1 MLRVLTIGHSYVVAQ
16 NQAVPAAIARDPRI
30 ELTLAAPSYHHGD
43 LQPLK
48 LERISHPDYRIAPI
62 RAWFTRKNHST
73 CYSPLALRRLVR
85 GGDFD
90 VVHAWEEPYTLPG
103 YQVGRIAGRTGAKF
117 LFRTAQSIAKSY
129 PWPFSTF
136 ERATLARADGWVA
149 GGGLVYDAMIQKGFP
164 EARGRV
170 ITLGVDMDHFCPI
183 DGVEREAV
191 RKSLMLEQP
200 VVGFVGR
207 LVAAKGLDVLMQ
219 ALERVPQPWSLLVL
233 GSGPYE
239 QRILSWAERHGWS
252 QRVRVLLARHD
263 EVPRYLNA
271 MDVLAAP
278 SQTTPT
284 WKEQFGRM
292 VIEAFA
298 CRVPVIGSD
307 SGEIPYVV
315 ADAGMIVSES
325 DVDGWAQ
332 AITSLLGDAEQRS
345 RLADK
350 GQERC
355 RERYD
360 VHAVAKQYTEFYF
373 DLTNATS
380 RRSVL
385 TAEQHR

>member
-1 MLRVLTIGHSYVVAQ
+1 MLRVLTIGHSYVVTQ
-16 NQAVPAAIARDPRI
+16 NQAVPAAIATDPRI
-30 ELTLAAPSYHHGD
+30 DLTLAAPTYHYGD

-48 LERISHPDYRIAPI
+48 LERISHPDYRIAPL
-62 RAWFTRKNHST
+62 RAWFTRTNHST
-73 CYSPLALRRLVR
+73 WYSPLALRRLVR
-85 GGDFD
+85 EGDFD

-103 YQVGRIAGRTGAKF
+103 YQIGRIAGRTGAKF
-117 LFRTAQSIAKSY
+117 FFRTAQSIVKSY

-149 GGGLVYDAMIQKGFP
+149 GGGLVYNAMIRKGFP
-164 EARGRV
+164 AARGRV
-170 ITLGVDMDHFCPI
+170 ITLGVDMDHFHPI
-183 DGVEREAV
+183 DEVEREAV
-191 RKSLMLEQP
+191 RDSLRLEQP
-200 VVGFVGR
+200 VIGFVGR

-219 ALERVPQPWSLLVL
+219 ALERVPNPWSLLVL

-239 QRILSWAERHGWS
+239 QRILSWAERNGWS
-252 QRVRVLLARHD
+252 ERVRVLLARHD

-271 MDVLAAP
+271 MEVLAAP

-315 ADAGMIVSES
+315 DDAGMIVPES

-332 AITSLLGDAEQRS
+332 AITSLIGDTERRS
-345 RLADK
+345 KLADR
-350 GQERC
+350 GHDRC

-360 VHAVAKQYTEFYF
+360 VHAVARQYVEFYV
-373 DLTNATS
+373 DLTSATS
-380 RRSVL
+380 GV
-385 TAEQHR
+385 AC